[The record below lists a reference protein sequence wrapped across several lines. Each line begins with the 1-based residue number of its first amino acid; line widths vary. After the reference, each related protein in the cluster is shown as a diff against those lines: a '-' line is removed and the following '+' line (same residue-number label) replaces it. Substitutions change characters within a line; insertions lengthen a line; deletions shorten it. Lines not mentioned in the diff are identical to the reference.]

1 MAHAEGESGA
11 DLKSYLERMQK
22 EEVELK
28 EALKGLEIDLAAKE
42 KSDADA
48 VTKHGEAEGKRKG
61 LEQTLAETR
70 KGYDPKQEEADVAD
84 LKEKEPRLKEHS
96 EGLRKAMAER
106 MKKAATKTA
115 KDQAFNQ
122 AGKQVKSA
130 RFQRDNARREK
141 NKEKIEKAS
150 VLHDKYQKAER
161 AAKEEK
167 DTAQDELDNAKQRV
181 MELETKI
188 SSIKGLQMK
197 VQLWMEQ
204 KARIEGA
211 KKDFEQAE
219 KAEAMAKGNMATAN
233 KKLNEVK
240 AKVLK
245 QRKDIESV
253 KGTLVLL
260 QRLVADSAVLDLRES
275 WPKDFLELLRGDFAE
290 EQDPEKKDA
299 LTKTI
304 RELTAKNPRPAAP
317 SPKPVANGGEQVQVL
332 EAIVRLEDRL
342 EDGLQVENVAA
353 PSEGQAGSDNLLFY
367 LSIVVVL
374 LCTVFAMVL
383 ELNNRKSKTAYGLA
397 LDQAVGEKEE
407 AQEQLAKA
415 LETVVATVLAW
426 EEKTAGEGPKV
437 VELDVQIRDR
447 MDQQRDSNQE
457 LRDTFNR
464 LSELVVGMQANARNS
479 DHANRSDFGKLKES
493 IALATTFAE
502 GQKEEISS
510 YKEGYHWASTGTFIK
525 GVIRVVDLIDDMAA
539 CESGPVAG
547 LDNTKQEL
555 LNLLGNNEV
564 EVFAPAPGE
573 PFTSHTKK
581 GSPTESEAVDTRTV
595 SDGEPAGIIE
605 EVRRPGYRLELGVKG
620 NEYRIIRPAK
630 VVVSVAE
637 KVDPEARQEAPGE
650 TLYEEPAEVEPGEHV
665 EESEETTEETGEGS
679 ES

>member
-188 SSIKGLQMK
+188 SSIEGLQMK

-539 CESGPVAG
+539 CEPGPVAG